1 MFIKV
6 SIVEDD
12 FRLRESLVIVV
23 GGAEGFRCI
32 GSCETGEQALSEIPR
47 NWPDVVLMDINLPG
61 MSGIDCVA
69 KLKELRP
76 QLCVIML
83 TVYVDSDRI
92 FQSLQAGASGYLIKQ
107 TRPAEILQAITDV
120 HQGGAPMSH
129 MIAKQVVEYF
139 QKRKSPND
147 AENLTKR
154 EHEIVSLLA
163 EGYQNKEIA
172 EKLSLSFHTVHGYI
186 RTIYEKLHVRSRA
199 EAVAKFLGSK

>member
-1 MFIKV
+1 MPIKV

-12 FRLRESLVIVV
+12 IRLRESLAIVV
-23 GGAEGFRCI
+23 GGAEGFRCL
-32 GSCETGEQALSEIPR
+32 GSYESGEEALREIPR
-47 NWPDVVLMDINLPG
+47 QWPEVVLMDINLPQ
-61 MSGIDCVA
+61 MSGIECVA
-69 KLKELRP
+69 KLKEIRP

-120 HQGGAPMSH
+120 HHGGAPMSH

-139 QKRKSPND
+139 QKRKSPNE

-154 EHEIVSLLA
+154 EHEIVWLLA